1 MAAPRGQSVGLLGV
15 VGTGAEAAVVRR
27 GRGVD
32 ELDVADGEDIV
43 HGGGGGICS
52 GGGDGGGV
60 V

>member
-43 HGGGGGICS
+43 HGGGGGIWS